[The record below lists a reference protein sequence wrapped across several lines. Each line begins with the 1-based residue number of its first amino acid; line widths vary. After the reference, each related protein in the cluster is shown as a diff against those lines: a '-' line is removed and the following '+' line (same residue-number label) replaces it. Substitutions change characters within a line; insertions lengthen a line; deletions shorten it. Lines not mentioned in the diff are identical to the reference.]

1 MVYDCQ
7 VQPEVLYIEVLYI
20 DEGICSK
27 LNVSTPI
34 AMSKTEVH
42 ELRPLV
48 ITYIPVVMNKL
59 HGIEKKNKKLCFAL
73 LIQNADAMASF
84 QKKDSSQVVTLLL
97 HARNFVS
104 HVVPLVLLNT
114 KVFLQHH
121 FVFLFSEAFEVILFI
136 VTIFAK

>member
-1 MVYDCQ
+1 MIVRYNLKYYILKYYILTKEYVQNSMSQCQ
-7 VQPEVLYIEVLYI
+7 LLCP
-20 DEGICSK
+20 K
-27 LNVSTPI
+27 LKSMNSIHWLSLIYPWLRTNY
-34 AMSKTEVH
+34 MELKKKT
-42 ELRPLV
+42 
-48 ITYIPVVMNKL
+48 
-59 HGIEKKNKKLCFAL
+59 KLCFAL

-84 QKKDSSQVVTLLL
+84 QKDSSRVVTLLL

-104 HVVPLVLLNT
+104 HVVPLILLNT

>member
-20 DEGICSK
+20 DEGICTK
-27 LNVSTPI
+27 FNVSMPI

-42 ELRPLV
+42 ELHPLV
-48 ITYIPVVMNKL
+48 ITYLPVVTNKL
-59 HGIEKKNKKLCFAL
+59 HGIEKKTKLCFAL

-84 QKKDSSQVVTLLL
+84 QKKDSSRVVTLLL